1 MKKLHILQGG
11 RIGKMFLLSATA
23 CLIAGGVDA
32 QNQRQ
37 RVLTPT
43 AVNVRAEKPKFQ
55 LPNENQTS
63 TAKFV
68 AKPRPEVKR
77 NTTNSAAKS
86 TAFGKVD
93 LSTSRNIFG
102 SLVSEGTLADY
113 NGDVNVL
120 AYTNRCPIGVNPPV
134 DNSGVFVTSFSYDKG
149 ATWDSSLYLTQ
160 NSTFVNRYPNGVIA
174 NPPGNTTANQAY
186 AVVAGPILANGADWD
201 GGTFASRRLD
211 GANSSVTNLQ
221 NAGAT
226 VYQNM
231 PRIGMC
237 SGTNGNVYL
246 QGQNFDW
253 NNSSTAYY
261 DGGVINR
268 GVWDATNNNFT
279 WDQTNIYHA
288 FSHDPSDNSQNI
300 SSFGHMTFSKD
311 GQTGYH
317 VFIGRDSVN
326 DYLSPMPII
335 YRTTDAGAT
344 WSLYYA
350 GDFTPVF
357 TGIFPNNAQGFMRPF
372 WYLRNAM
379 DVQVDAYGKLHI
391 FSEVGIA
398 SSNNAD
404 SLNFLNAFNTVF
416 DVFED
421 QAGNWNALLIGTI
434 WAEPADAAAGSPNAL
449 GWEVGFD
456 GRCQITRSADGMKM
470 AYSWLDSDVSLFGTD
485 NLYPDLVG
493 VAVDFSNQTMTDT
506 INFTKNT
513 LWDASNYWNT
523 AAGEGWDDAGT
534 FVVPVFTSRALT
546 SSSAGDQTVAG
557 WIHEF
562 VTGFEFPA
570 SAFTFSWA
578 SVNELPNTVNTV
590 NIYPNPGYDFS
601 NLVVD
606 LKSTQPVS
614 VNLVNAMGQVVKTF
628 DFGTNNAGSNKF
640 RMDLSDVATG
650 LYVVQMNIGSE
661 TTSRVLSVQK

>member
-1 MKKLHILQGG
+1 
-11 RIGKMFLLSATA
+11 MFLLSATA

-43 AVNVRAEKPKFQ
+43 AVNVRAEKVKFQ
-55 LPNENQTS
+55 LPDENKPVIT
-63 TAKFV
+63 TAAK
-68 AKPRPEVKR
+68 AKPVVKKA
-77 NTTNSAAKS
+77 TTSSTNSNGAKVS
-86 TAFGKVD
+86 AFGKID
-93 LSTSRNIFG
+93 MATSRNIFG
-102 SLVSEGTLADY
+102 SLVSEATLLDY

-120 AYTNRCPIGVNPPV
+120 GYTNRAPIGVTPPV
-134 DNSGVFVTSFSYDKG
+134 NNSGIIVTRFSYDKG
-149 ATWDSSLYLTQ
+149 ATWDSSLYVTQ
-160 NSTFVNRYPNGVIA
+160 NAAPVNRYPGGVIV
-174 NPPGNTTANQAY
+174 NPPGNTTNNQAY
-186 AVVAGPILANGADWD
+186 AVVAGPLLDGSNWD

-211 GANSSVTNLQ
+211 GQNNSQLNIQ
-221 NAGAT
+221 NAAAT

-237 SGTNGNVYL
+237 AGTNGNVYV

-253 NNSSTAYY
+253 NNSGTAYY
-261 DGGVINR
+261 DGAVINR

-279 WDQTNIYHA
+279 WDQKNIYHA

-300 SSFGHMTFSKD
+300 SSFGHLAFSKD

-326 DYLSPMPII
+326 DHLSPMPII
-335 YRTTDAGAT
+335 YRTTDGGAT
-344 WSLYYA
+344 WSLYYD
-350 GDFTPVF
+350 GDFTPAF

-379 DVQVDAYGKLHI
+379 DVQVDAWGKLHI

-398 SSNNAD
+398 SSNNVD

-434 WAEPADAAAGSPNAL
+434 WSEPAAAETGAPSAL
-449 GWEVGFD
+449 GWEVAFD
-456 GRCQITRSADGMKM
+456 ARCQITRSADGMKM
-470 AYSWLDSDVSLFGTD
+470 AYTWLDSDVSLFGTD

-493 VAVDFSNQTMTDT
+493 VAVDFTNSTMTDT
-506 INFTKNT
+506 VNFTKNT
-513 LWDASNYWNT
+513 LWDAANYFNT

-534 FVVPVFTSRALT
+534 FVVPVVTARALT

-557 WIHEF
+557 WMHEY
-562 VTGFEFPA
+562 VTGVEFPG
-570 SAFTFSWA
+570 SAFTISWA
-578 SVNELPNTVNTV
+578 SVNQLPNNVNTV
-590 NIYPNPGYDFS
+590 SVYPNPGADYS

-614 VNLVNAMGQVVKTF
+614 VNLVNAMGQVVKSF

-650 LYVVQMNIGSE
+650 LYVVQMNIGTE
-661 TTSRVLSVQK
+661 VTSRVLSVQK